1 MENLRGSH
9 VILAFL
15 SIFAF
20 GTLGYYFIE
29 NWNLIDSAF
38 MTVITITTVGFREV
52 GGELSDTGKIFT
64 MFLILAGFG
73 VAGVTLSHFAS
84 MIMRGELNFF
94 LGKIRMKRE
103 ITHLTDHYIIA
114 GYGRT
119 GRVIAKNLKAKKI
132 PYVVIDNDPK
142 VLQASVEE
150 NFPYVI
156 GDASDEAILK
166 QAGVDKAKGFVAVMS
181 SDASNAFAIMSAR
194 VSNPL
199 MHISARALESQSI
212 RKLKI
217 AGANKVIAPYDL
229 GGHRIAQ
236 AITNPHASDFI
247 EIVEDVEAQHIEMAD
262 LKINATSILKGKP
275 VCNAIFK
282 ELDLLVI
289 GVKKYQGEFI
299 FNPKSDF
306 IIEENHHLILMG
318 PHKSITQLESP

>member
-1 MENLRGSH
+1 MDKLRISH
-9 VILAFL
+9 VILAFF
-15 SIFAF
+15 SIFII
-20 GTLGYYFIE
+20 GTLGYYYIE
-29 NWNLIDSAF
+29 NWSWIDSAF
-38 MTVITITTVGFREV
+38 MTVITITTVGYREV

-64 MFLILAGFG
+64 MFLIMAGFG
-73 VAGVTLSHFAS
+73 VVAVSLSHFAS
-84 MIMRGELNFF
+84 LIMRGELNFF

-103 ITHLTDHYIIA
+103 ITQLTNHYIIA

-142 VLQASVEE
+142 VLQSSVEE
-150 NFPYVI
+150 NFPYII

-166 QAGVDKAKGFVAVMS
+166 QTGVSKAKGFVAVMS

-194 VSNPL
+194 VSNPFL
-199 MHISARALESQSI
+199 QITARALESQSI

-229 GGHRIAQ
+229 GGHRISQ

-262 LKINATSILKGKP
+262 LKINASSKLKGTP
-275 VCNAIFK
+275 ISNPIFK

-289 GVKKYQGEFI
+289 GVKKHEAEFI

-306 IIEENHHLILMG
+306 LIEENYHLILMG
-318 PHKSITQLESP
+318 PSRSVIQLEST